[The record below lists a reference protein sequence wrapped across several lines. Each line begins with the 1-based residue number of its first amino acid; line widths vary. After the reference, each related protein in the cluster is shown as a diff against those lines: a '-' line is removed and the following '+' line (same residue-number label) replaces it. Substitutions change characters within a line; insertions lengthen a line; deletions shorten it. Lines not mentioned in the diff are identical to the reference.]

1 MNNKITTLQIAVSGE
16 AEDFYVFEGWHD
28 DEALKPSIQLWCNQ
42 NGLNYEDF
50 DQSWYMMM
58 NHTTFDKLV

>member
-1 MNNKITTLQIAVSGE
+1 MKITTLQIAVSGE

-28 DEALKPSIQLWCNQ
+28 DNALIPFIKDWCLPV
-42 NGLNYEDF
+42 GLNYEDR

-58 NHTTFDKLV
+58 NHTTFDKLL